1 MAILKFRVY
10 FEQDD
15 SVYRDVAIR
24 HTQNFLQLHHA
35 ILKSYEFDNKHQATF
50 YRSND
55 HWQRGKEITLAR
67 YDKKYKV
74 EPLLMEATAV
84 GSEIIDPNQ
93 KFVYEYDFAKNWVFW
108 LELINVSKEENP
120 RLEYPA
126 MVRTEGI
133 APSQYGTKG
142 LVSDKLAEME
152 EKYDLVTGAEGFGE
166 EGEGSGDVA
175 GEEAGEDVAS
185 GEAGE
190 ESAEEI

>member
-15 SVYRDVAIR
+15 SVYRDVVIR
-24 HTQNFLQLHHA
+24 HTQNFLQLHQA
-35 ILKSYEFDNKHQATF
+35 ILKAYEFDNKHQATF

-55 HWQRGKEITLAR
+55 RWQRGKEISLAK

-74 EPLLMEATAV
+74 EPLLMETTNV
-84 GSEIIDPNQ
+84 GTEIIDPNQ

-152 EKYDLVTGAEGFGE
+152 EKYDLVSGVEGFGE
-166 EGEGSGDVA
+166 EGEESGEETA
-175 GEEAGEDVAS
+175 GEEAAGEQAS
-185 GEAGE
+185 E